1 MLIVQ
6 GNHGEF
12 LPFRG
17 GGGPGTC
24 NAHPYIHGKGFSFHP
39 VNGGVLLSNPHP
51 KRKPSNRTNNTDQ
64 SLWKKNN
71 SFPLRFVKA
80 NHDVTPSGK
89 IQKIP
94 SPFLWCS
101 TSLYRAYAW
110 GESRVCASHL
120 WWPSSIMA
128 GKIAGLIKGL

>member
-1 MLIVQ
+1 M
-6 GNHGEF
+6 GYGAGYGGGPYH
-12 LPFRG
+12 G
-17 GGGPGTC
+17 GGGGGARNVQRAPIYPWERFQLPSCQWGS
-24 NAHPYIHGKGFSFHP
+24 SFVKSP
-39 VNGGVLLSNPHP
+39 P
-51 KRKPSNRTNNTDQ
+51 KKETIQQNKQYRPKP
-64 SLWKKNN
+64 LEKNN
-71 SFPLRFVKA
+71 SFPLRFFKA